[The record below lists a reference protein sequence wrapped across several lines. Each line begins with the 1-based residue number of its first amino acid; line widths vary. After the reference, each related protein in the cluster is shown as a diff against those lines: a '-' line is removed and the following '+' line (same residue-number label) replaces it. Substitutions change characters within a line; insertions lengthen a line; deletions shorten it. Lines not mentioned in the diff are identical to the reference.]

1 MKMEKNNLR
10 KQIKERLKIQNQ
22 NEFECKTKSEKAL
35 KNIIK
40 TDFFEKAKTI
50 LAFVSCGTEIST
62 FELLNRIF
70 NKGKI
75 LYIPRTENGE
85 MEFYKLDFQD
95 FKENFYNQI
104 EVGEYGIYVP
114 KKNLEKLDIKNLP
127 ENTLIIMPGLAFDK
141 KGNRLGKGK
150 GFYDRFLEKVFEKS
164 SREKIIGLVGFCYD
178 FQIVDSVFTEEKDI
192 PVDFVISDEKI
203 IQVEKRGN

>member
-1 MKMEKNNLR
+1 MKE
-10 KQIKERLKIQNQ
+10 
-22 NEFECKTKSEKAL
+22 
-35 KNIIK
+35 
-40 TDFFEKAKTI
+40 
-50 LAFVSCGTEIST
+50 
-62 FELLNRIF
+62 
-70 NKGKI
+70 
-75 LYIPRTENGE
+75 
-85 MEFYKLDFQD
+85 
-95 FKENFYNQI
+95 I

-127 ENTLIIMPGLAFDK
+127 EDTLIIMPGLAFDK